1 MSSFRTLAAR
11 SVRWRPVSGGGLE
24 HLTVRSVNYR
34 CLQPRRLFRY
44 QALDRSSV
52 ADLSVDEDGL
62 VIDYPTLFERVE
74 S

>member
-1 MSSFRTLAAR
+1 
-11 SVRWRPVSGGGLE
+11 
-24 HLTVRSVNYR
+24 
-34 CLQPRRLFRY
+34 LQPGRLFRY
-44 QALDRSSV
+44 QALDRSFA

>member
-1 MSSFRTLAAR
+1 L
-11 SVRWRPVSGGGLE
+11 GGGLE
-24 HLTVRSVNYR
+24 HLTIRSGNYR
-34 CLQPRRLFRY
+34 CLQPGRLFRY
-44 QALDRSSV
+44 QALDRSFA